1 MQLTTTRRNYP
12 SFDLF
17 DEESHYA
24 YVVALLHGH
33 LPAFGDR
40 LTIGDRRMVDCLGL
54 GGAGHGPALCGA
66 PVKAESQYWAD
77 GFDYEAQQP
86 PIGYLPYLLTTNP
99 SVQAVNGTQATNAII
114 SSREGGLIWIGISG
128 GLLLWFAVLDGL
140 SLLALACMLC
150 TCLFNPVFTNA
161 AATVNN
167 DAAGVATGAACLLAW
182 LASTRRKRRIPYAA
196 ILVGLAIGLTKVTYV
211 VIPLAI
217 LLGTA
222 ISEWRELTH
231 PASFR
236 ELLKRNI
243 AMIAMFVA
251 SVLSNVAW
259 IVLQQFRGT
268 VSYSVVENAVTGFAK
283 MTSLQAGAIGS
294 GFENLFMAFQPFFV
308 NAQVNSPVNVI
319 WGIAAFG
326 VIIGIVCLR
335 AASDREARSMAW
347 AVIAGLVALGIGFP
361 VVTYFQGHYNESAI
375 ARYAIPLLPL
385 IGLAIARGSRRFGI
399 VSVGLALPIAAA
411 IVQLAVLKY

>member
-1 MQLTTTRRNYP
+1 M
-12 SFDLF
+12 
-17 DEESHYA
+17 
-24 YVVALLHGH
+24 
-33 LPAFGDR
+33 
-40 LTIGDRRMVDCLGL
+40 
-54 GGAGHGPALCGA
+54 
-66 PVKAESQYWAD
+66 
-77 GFDYEAQQP
+77 
-86 PIGYLPYLLTTNP
+86 
-99 SVQAVNGTQATNAII
+99 
-114 SSREGGLIWIGISG
+114 
-128 GLLLWFAVLDGL
+128 
-140 SLLALACMLC
+140 
-150 TCLFNPVFTNA
+150 
-161 AATVNN
+161 
-167 DAAGVATGAACLLAW
+167 
-182 LASTRRKRRIPYAA
+182 
-196 ILVGLAIGLTKVTYV
+196 TYV

-326 VIIGIVCLR
+326 VIIGIVCL
-335 AASDREARSMAW
+335 SRS
-347 AVIAGLVALGIGFP
+347 FRP
-361 VVTYFQGHYNESAI
+361 
-375 ARYAIPLLPL
+375 
-385 IGLAIARGSRRFGI
+385 
-399 VSVGLALPIAAA
+399 
-411 IVQLAVLKY
+411 